1 MNPKT
6 LNAKEI
12 SAKFDIPYHTV
23 NYYTMIGLLPVL
35 SKSGNRRVYDE
46 QTVVTRI
53 EKILGMIKEG
63 YPLTLI
69 RKKLDGI

>member
-12 SAKFDIPYHTV
+12 AKKFNIPYHTV
-23 NYYTMIGLLPVL
+23 NYYTMIGLLPIM
-35 SKSGNRRVYDE
+35 SKSGNKRVYDE
-46 QTVVTRI
+46 GPVITRLERI
-53 EKILGMIKEG
+53 FEMIKEG

-69 RKKLDGI
+69 RKKLDGV

>member
-12 SAKFDIPYHTV
+12 SKKFNIPYHTV

-35 SKSGNRRVYDE
+35 SRSGNKRVYDE
-46 QTVVTRI
+46 YTVVTRI
-53 EKILGMIKEG
+53 ERILGMIKEG